1 MALDHLSL
9 HRRGLM
15 PYWEAHRRYEQLQ
28 LGHVEILDATMSELR
43 FPANGGRGQF

>member
-15 PYWEAHRRYEQLQ
+15 PYWETHRRYEQHQ
-28 LGHVEILDATMSELR
+28 LGHVEIDATMSELR
-43 FPANGGRGQF
+43 FVPS